1 SPADMPRWHHSP
13 EPRQSVLRRW
23 YWADRV
29 FCQILLSHVCTRI
42 EPRERLNMSHV
53 CTLELSGTSST
64 IELLNVVWSWWLFH
78 GCIGDSVGSSFES
91 EHAAMMHCAVNDRSG
106 HLLVSEYGAPA

>member
-1 SPADMPRWHHSP
+1 MYKI
-13 EPRQSVLRRW
+13 LRTG
-23 YWADRV
+23 AIVSLTALSLVGCATV